1 MDLKDIAE
9 ALVAGCRNGRET
21 ENLDKLYAPDA
32 VSVEATDMSGHGR
45 STVGLDEIRGKHRWW
60 HETFE
65 VHEASVDGPFLHSP
79 DRFAVIFEVD
89 ATMKASGERSRM
101 REVALYTV
109 SEGRIVREEFF
120 YPA

>member
-1 MDLKDIAE
+1 MDLKDIAD
-9 ALVAGCRNGRET
+9 ALVAGCRDGRET
-21 ENLDKLYAPDA
+21 DNLDKLYSEDA
-32 VSVEATDMSGHGR
+32 VSVEATDMSGQGR
-45 STVGLDEIRGKHRWW
+45 STVGLEEIRGKHRWW
-60 HETFE
+60 HASFE
-65 VHEASVDGPFLHSP
+65 VHEAGVEGPFLHAP

-109 SEGRIVREEFF
+109 AEGRIVREEFF

>member
-1 MDLKDIAE
+1 
-9 ALVAGCRNGRET
+9 
-21 ENLDKLYAPDA
+21 
-32 VSVEATDMSGHGR
+32 
-45 STVGLDEIRGKHRWW
+45 
-60 HETFE
+60 
-65 VHEASVDGPFLHSP
+65 
-79 DRFAVIFEVD
+79 VIIEVD